1 MPKQYEL
8 LVFDWDGTLMD
19 SAATISSSI
28 QMACRD
34 LDLKIPSDEQARHI
48 IGLGL
53 NEAIAHLLPELPKSE
68 YENLVDR
75 YRHHFLSRDEEIPL
89 FEGALETV
97 RNLHAQG
104 FLLAVAT
111 GKSRRGLD
119 RAMQHTGLVDYFHS
133 TRCADECFSKPHPA
147 MLEEIM
153 DELGAS
159 RDQTL
164 MIGDTSHDLQ
174 MASNAGVKSL
184 AVAYGAHPKAGLLE
198 HHPLQCFDQFSELSE
213 WLTNY
218 A

>member
-1 MPKQYEL
+1 
-8 LVFDWDGTLMD
+8 MD
-19 SAATISSSI
+19 SASTISSSI
-28 QMACRD
+28 QLACRD
-34 LDLKIPSDEQARHI
+34 LGVRIPSDEQARHI

-53 NEAIAHLLPELPKSE
+53 NEAIAHLLPELPKTE

-75 YRHHFLSRDEEIPL
+75 YRFHFLSRDAEIPL
-89 FEGALETV
+89 FEGALGTV
-97 RNLHAQG
+97 RDLHSRG

-119 RAMQHTGLVDYFHS
+119 RALQQTGLVEFFHS

-153 DELGAS
+153 EELGTS
-159 RDQTL
+159 VEHTL

-184 AVAYGAHPKAGLLE
+184 AVAYGAHPKAGLLD
-198 HHPLQCFDQFSELSE
+198 HHPLACFDHFSELTE